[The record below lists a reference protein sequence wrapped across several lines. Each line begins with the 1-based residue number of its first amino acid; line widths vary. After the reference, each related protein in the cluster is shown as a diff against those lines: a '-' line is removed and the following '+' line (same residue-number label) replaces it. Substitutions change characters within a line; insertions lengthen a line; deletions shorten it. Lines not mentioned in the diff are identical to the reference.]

1 MLADASSA
9 KVKSSQTQPLSFWR
23 VLWCAGCAQ
32 ADVDI
37 WLPQAGIA
45 PSLTTSSHDKKA
57 TQDLDLGGPVG
68 GKTAGG
74 PFATVTGAAAARESS
89 LDDEIEE
96 EIEADGE
103 YDDEEF
109 EPSDDGQIITRDDQ
123 PTGCAQAD
131 VDIWLPQAG
140 IAPSLTTSS
149 HDKKAT
155 QDLDLGGP
163 VGGKTAGGPFAT
175 VTGAA
180 AARESSLDDEIEEEI
195 EADGEYDDEEFE
207 PSDDGQ
213 IITRD
218 DQPTDEGGRQAD
230 FDPTAAPPSHDQHTQ
245 DNDQPTAAAS
255 LPDRAAGPGQDGQ
268 PADGEDAAPS
278 SDEDFGIITSGCD
291 IEAESADFDAMV
303 DEGEDVIDLDGRTA
317 MTE

>member
-1 MLADASSA
+1 MCSTKHSPRVATPTSFPSEAARPTHTSVRQMLADASSA

-57 TQDLDLGGPVG
+57 TQDLNLDGPVG

-74 PFATVTGAAAARESS
+74 PFATVTGAAAAR
-89 LDDEIEE
+89 
-96 EIEADGE
+96 A
-103 YDDEEF
+103 
-109 EPSDDGQIITRDDQ
+109 
-123 PTGCAQAD
+123 
-131 VDIWLPQAG
+131 
-140 IAPSLTTSS
+140 
-149 HDKKAT
+149 
-155 QDLDLGGP
+155 
-163 VGGKTAGGPFAT
+163 
-175 VTGAA
+175 
-180 AARESSLDDEIEEEI
+180 SSLDDEIEEEI